1 MIKIF
6 RNIRQKLL
14 TEGKTISPA
23 LPAGRYLKYAFGE
36 ILLVVIGILIALQI
50 NTWNENRTNKI
61 KESAI
66 LRDLHQEFQKNKVKL
81 DSTIT
86 YHRSI
91 LKATKEVMDLI
102 GEPEA
107 TILEHNPDSLIYLTL
122 DYRDYSPSESVISEL
137 ISSGK
142 LNLISSDSLR
152 MLIFEW
158 GSAME
163 EKEEGFET
171 MDEMSQTLTL
181 PYITKNGSMKNT
193 DYYGILKGNARSK
206 FGPRNHLLFQEV
218 EFENHMDNQAWG
230 ITNYLFKLDQ
240 LEIIINDIIKH
251 TNAENLIRK

>member
-1 MIKIF
+1 MIKLF
-6 RNIRQKLL
+6 RNIRRKLL
-14 TEGKTISPA
+14 TEGNS
-23 LPAGRYLKYAFGE
+23 LRYLKYAIGE
-36 ILLVVIGILIALQI
+36 IILVVIGILIALQI

-61 KESAI
+61 KETAI

-81 DSTIT
+81 DSTIN

-91 LKATKEVMDLI
+91 LRATKKVMDLI

-107 TILEHNPDSLIYLTL
+107 TVLKHNPDSLIYLTL
-122 DYRDYSPSESVISEL
+122 DYRDYSPSESVISDL

-163 EKEEGFET
+163 EEEEGYAT
-171 MDEMSQTLTL
+171 MDEMSQTMTL
-181 PYITKNGSMKNT
+181 PYIAKNGSMKNT
-193 DYYGILKGNARSK
+193 DHYGILKENSLSK

-230 ITNYLFKLDQ
+230 VANYLLKLDK

-251 TNAENLIRK
+251 TNRKTMIQE